1 MFGVARSK
9 AKPKSKAK
17 AKPKAKAKAKPK
29 PKSSRLSGSVDAII
43 AKLAAAVAANPDPT
57 YASTH
62 GFLDGALVTGKQLDA
77 TRKPYPPSFRDAVI
91 AHGLFSL
98 GDTDAAHSQLVFR
111 CWPLAEYADQLGCEP
126 TADAVSEEIG
136 VDAELV
142 GALEQL
148 ILIGVEGHEDYVGF
162 DLRTRNTKTGEC
174 RFGLV
179 LFDDTEIDALANEAT
194 RPCAER
200 GFDAWL
206 AKHVARRA

>member
-1 MFGVARSK
+1 VARSK
-9 AKPKSKAK
+9 AKPKVKAKPATKAK
-17 AKPKAKAKAKPK
+17 AKPK
-29 PKSSRLSGSVDAII
+29 SSGSSGSFDAIL
-43 AKLAAAVAANPDPT
+43 AKLAAAVAAHPDPT

-62 GFLDGALVTGKQLDA
+62 RFIDGASVTAKQLDA
-77 TRKPYPPSFRDAVI
+77 TRKPYPPSFRDALI

-98 GDTDAAHSQLVFR
+98 GDTDAAHSQLVYR
-111 CWPLAEYADQLGCEP
+111 CWPLAQHRSALAEYADQLGCEA

-142 GALEQL
+142 GALDQM

-162 DLRTRNTKTGEC
+162 DLRTRNAKTGEC

-194 RPCAER
+194 RPCAVR